1 MSLIASLWGLT
12 TAVIDRVMRHSQMAR
27 SSQFAYVAFL
37 ASIPFAFVL
46 ISIIGLVASPAAYS
60 SLIDKA
66 RGTIPDQ
73 LADFL
78 DDLLQSASSST
89 GQSITFLVLGL
100 LIGVWL
106 AGNVAGAVTDGL
118 DDAFE
123 RPHRPWLRGKARA
136 ILTAII
142 TALVF
147 VVATLLSV
155 VGPPVLQWVAE
166 EVGAGQAT
174 QVLVQVAVA
183 LAGAAIFWAYLVLLY
198 RYAPND
204 AHGRTRHA
212 LPGAVVGVIGWIIVA
227 SLFRLYVDNFGSYN
241 RVYGSLGVV
250 VIFLVFL
257 YLTGLTILIGGETTA
272 ELAERDAGDG
282 TDGAS
287 AVTGTAGPR

>member
-1 MSLIASLWGLT
+1 M
-12 TAVIDRVMRHSQMAR
+12 AVTDRVARHAQMAR
-27 SSQFAYVAFL
+27 ASQFAYVAFL

-46 ISIIGLVASPAAYS
+46 ISIIGLVASPSAYS
-60 SLIDKA
+60 SLINRA

-78 DDLLQSASSST
+78 DDLLQAASSST
-89 GQSITFLVLGL
+89 GQSIAFLVLGL
-100 LIGVWL
+100 LIGLWL
-106 AGNVAGAVTDGL
+106 AGNVAGSITDGL

-155 VGPPVLQWVAE
+155 IGPPVLQWVVE
-166 EVGAGQAT
+166 QVGAGQAT
-174 QVLVQVAVA
+174 QVLVQVGVA
-183 LAGAAIFWAYLVLLY
+183 LAGAAIFWGFLVLLY

-204 AHGRTRHA
+204 AAASMRHA
-212 LPGAVVGVIGWIIVA
+212 LQGAVVGVIGWIIVA

-241 RVYGSLGVV
+241 RVYGSLGAV

-257 YLTGLTILIGGETTA
+257 YLTGLVILIGGETSA
-272 ELAERDAGDG
+272 ELAERDHAPEP
-282 TDGAS
+282 A
-287 AVTGTAGPR
+287 

>member
-1 MSLIASLWGLT
+1 MSVVGSLWGLT
-12 TAVIDRVMRHSQMAR
+12 KAVTDRVMRHSQMAR

-46 ISIIGLVASPAAYS
+46 IAIIGLVASPAAYT
-60 SLIDKA
+60 SLIERA

-78 DDLLQSASSST
+78 DELLQAASSST

-100 LIGVWL
+100 LIGLWL
-106 AGNVAGAVTDGL
+106 AGNVAGSITDGL

-123 RPHRPWLRGKARA
+123 RPHRPWLKGKVRA
-136 ILTAII
+136 ILAAVV

-155 VGPPVLQWVAE
+155 IGPPVLQWAVE
-166 EVGAGQAT
+166 QVGAGQAT
-174 QVLVQVAVA
+174 QVLVQVGVA
-183 LAGAAIFWAYLVLLY
+183 LAGAAIFWGFLVLVY

-204 AHGRTRHA
+204 AAARSRHA

-227 SLFRLYVDNFGSYN
+227 SFFRLYVDNFGSYN
-241 RVYGSLGVV
+241 RVYGSLGAV

-257 YLTGLTILIGGETTA
+257 YLTGLVILIGGETSA
-272 ELAERDAGDG
+272 ELAAR
-282 TDGAS
+282 DGADEVPDDAS
-287 AVTGTAGPR
+287 AGSSTAA

>member
-1 MSLIASLWGLT
+1 MSVVGSLWGLT
-12 TAVIDRVMRHSQMAR
+12 KAVTDRVMRHSQMAR

-46 ISIIGLVASPAAYS
+46 IAIIGLVASPAAYT
-60 SLIDKA
+60 SLIERA

-78 DDLLQSASSST
+78 DELLQAASSST

-100 LIGVWL
+100 LIGLWL
-106 AGNVAGAVTDGL
+106 AGNVAGSITDGL

-123 RPHRPWLRGKARA
+123 RPHRPWLKGKVRA
-136 ILTAII
+136 ILAAVV

-155 VGPPVLQWVAE
+155 IGPPVLQWAVE
-166 EVGAGQAT
+166 QVGAGQAT
-174 QVLVQVAVA
+174 QVLVQVGVA
-183 LAGAAIFWAYLVLLY
+183 LAGAAIFWGFLVLVY

-204 AHGRTRHA
+204 AAARSRHA

-227 SLFRLYVDNFGSYN
+227 SFFRLYVDNFGSYN
-241 RVYGSLGVV
+241 RVYGSLGAV

-257 YLTGLTILIGGETTA
+257 YLTGLVILIGGETSA
-272 ELAERDAGDG
+272 ELAERD
-282 TDGAS
+282 GADEVPDDAPGGS
-287 AVTGTAGPR
+287 GMAA

>member
-1 MSLIASLWGLT
+1 MTAFGRLWGLT
-12 TAVIDRVMRHSQMAR
+12 KAVTDRVIRHSQMAR
-27 SSQFAYVAFL
+27 ASQFAYVAFL

-46 ISIIGLVASPAAYS
+46 ISIIGLVASPSAYS
-60 SLIDKA
+60 GLIDRA

-89 GQSITFLVLGL
+89 GQSIIFLVLGL
-100 LIGVWL
+100 LIGLWL
-106 AGNVAGAVTDGL
+106 AGNVAGSITDGL

-136 ILTAII
+136 IVTAVI

-155 VGPPVLQWVAE
+155 VGPPILQWVAE
-166 EVGAGQAT
+166 QLGAGAAT
-174 QVLVQVAVA
+174 QVLVQVGVAV
-183 LAGAAIFWAYLVLLY
+183 AGAAIFWGFLVLLY

-204 AHGRTRHA
+204 AAAHTRHA
-212 LPGAVVGVIGWIIVA
+212 VPGAVVGVIGWIIVA

-241 RVYGSLGVV
+241 RVYGSLGAV

-257 YLTGLTILIGGETTA
+257 YLTGLAILIGGETSA
-272 ELAERDAGDG
+272 QLAAADEDDG
-282 TDGAS
+282 EPAP
-287 AVTGTAGPR
+287 A

>member
-1 MSLIASLWGLT
+1 MSALGGLWGLT
-12 TAVIDRVMRHSQMAR
+12 KAVTDRVMRHSQMAR
-27 SSQFAYVAFL
+27 ASQFAYVAFL

-46 ISIIGLVASPAAYS
+46 ISVFGLVASPSAYA
-60 SLIDKA
+60 SLIDRA

-78 DDLLQSASSST
+78 DELLQSASSST

-100 LIGVWL
+100 LIGLWL
-106 AGNVAGAVTDGL
+106 AGNVAGSITDGL

-123 RPHRPWLRGKARA
+123 RPHRSWLRGKARA
-136 ILTAII
+136 IITAVI

-166 EVGAGQAT
+166 QVGAGQAT
-174 QVLVQVAVA
+174 QVLVQVGVA
-183 LAGAAIFWAYLVLLY
+183 LAGAAIFWGFLVLLY

-204 AHGRTRHA
+204 AAAHTRHA
-212 LPGAVVGVIGWIIVA
+212 VPGAVVGVIGWIIVA

-241 RVYGSLGVV
+241 RVYGSLGAV

-257 YLTGLTILIGGETTA
+257 YLTGLMILIGGETSAQLAADDDDDGDPATA
-272 ELAERDAGDG
+272 
-282 TDGAS
+282 
-287 AVTGTAGPR
+287 

>member
-1 MSLIASLWGLT
+1 MSVVGSLWGLT
-12 TAVIDRVMRHSQMAR
+12 KAVTDRVMRHSQMAR

-46 ISIIGLVASPAAYS
+46 IAIIGLVASPAAYT
-60 SLIDKA
+60 SLIERA

-78 DDLLQSASSST
+78 DELLQAASSST

-100 LIGVWL
+100 LIGLWL
-106 AGNVAGAVTDGL
+106 AGNVAGSITDGL

-123 RPHRPWLRGKARA
+123 RPHRPWLKGKVRA
-136 ILTAII
+136 ILAAVV

-155 VGPPVLQWVAE
+155 IGPPVLQWAVE
-166 EVGAGQAT
+166 QVGAGQAT
-174 QVLVQVAVA
+174 QVLVQVGVA
-183 LAGAAIFWAYLVLLY
+183 LAGAAIFWGFLVLVY

-204 AHGRTRHA
+204 AAARSRHA

-227 SLFRLYVDNFGSYN
+227 SFFRLYVDNFGSYN
-241 RVYGSLGVV
+241 RVYGSLGAV

-257 YLTGLTILIGGETTA
+257 YLTGLVILIGGETSA
-272 ELAERDAGDG
+272 ELAERDGAGEVPDDAPG
-282 TDGAS
+282 GSGMA
-287 AVTGTAGPR
+287 A